1 MYKPSILFDQW
12 NAVKKQLSWYTLPT
26 LYINEREIR
35 YVKLGINIWREQDGE
50 EHFRRPVL
58 VVKIIGSLYLT
69 VPLTSKIAHISG
81 RNAHYYHQITSTT
94 SIKPSLCILSQ
105 VRVLDKSR
113 FMHIKD
119 IISEE
124 ENNCI
129 KQKIRDLCL

>member
-1 MYKPSILFDQW
+1 MHKPSILFDQW
-12 NAVKKQLSWYTLPT
+12 NVVKKQLSWYTLPT

-50 EHFRRPVL
+50 AHFRRPVL

-69 VPLTSKIAHISG
+69 VPLTSKISHISW
-81 RNAHYYHQITSTT
+81 RNGHYYHQLTSTI

-119 IISEE
+119 TVSPEE
-124 ENNCI
+124 HQII
-129 KQKIRDLCL
+129 KQKIRDVCL